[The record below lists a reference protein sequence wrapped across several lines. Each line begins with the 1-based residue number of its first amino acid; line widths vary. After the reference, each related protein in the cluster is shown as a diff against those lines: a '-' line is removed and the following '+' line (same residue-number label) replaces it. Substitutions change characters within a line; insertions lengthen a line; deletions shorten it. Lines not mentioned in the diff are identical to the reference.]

1 MFGKSDSALLGS
13 GVRHVLDELV
23 SLFAA
28 PQFDFCT
35 VEERFFAA
43 VAQVPVAEWSRFAH
57 FDETRYSRNLLAAQE
72 NFSLILLCWE
82 PGQTTPVHTHA
93 PRPGSTGPTRCA
105 WSYVLEGDLMLI
117 HYSDAADAA
126 GHRSIDKMQL
136 FNKSSPR
143 FTEPVPRGF
152 HALENL
158 NRTRRAMSLH
168 LYSPAFLDV
177 CWEDSKHELHSMP
190 VSYTPVCKDAIKST
204 MRFMG
209 LTQHPFFTSF
219 SALAVILADELRRGR
234 DIPRL
239 TRILES
245 LRFNPK
251 EFQRYAHFT
260 AGKYTRNL
268 VGYNGGFTLLMLCWD
283 RGQESPIH
291 DHAGSS
297 CFMKILEGELH
308 EVRYDA
314 SNPSRLALKTI
325 TQMREEQVAYI
336 DDTQGVHK
344 MVNPSTERGAISLH
358 IYIPPYVKCSIF
370 NLAEGT
376 RRLVDMAASNA
387 YTDKPFTPLQMNASG
402 DSAPITVVAELLER
416 LRAIF
421 KEAAAADHAAR
432 NEAVRATLDRVH
444 FVSSEWRD
452 LVHFSEHNYT
462 RMLLTVNE
470 HFSLVLICWNPKQG
484 CPVHTHSHAPENH
497 MFLKVVIGA
506 LQLSRFADAAG
517 KQVVSDAVYE
527 PESPCLAMSNKD
539 LGSHAT
545 RNPSVDLCALTL
557 HLYTPP
563 MLECVHAEGV
573 APVVYCKS
581 STDLTAATTA
591 VAPGAVPVPDMS
603 CMQGEHALATAAA
616 AAAAPMGSM
625 FSPEKAK
632 LGMVSQLS
640 GCASLFSNFHTLTE
654 TLWNM
659 FDQLGERPVDD
670 LTDRVMSV
678 LQKFEFNPKEIEQY
692 KALNNAAAVRRRVAL
707 HSKFEIY
714 IVCWK
719 AGQTGSIH
727 NHGGSSAFVKVLE
740 GEITDTH
747 FSRPER
753 GLPPYVVQSSVLR
766 ANDVVYLASETI
778 HQTRASGLRD
788 TCTLTVYAP
797 PYEQCTSY
805 CPKTGRATAVLMA
818 STDCGAPSPS

>member
-1 MFGKSDSALLGS
+1 M
-13 GVRHVLDELV
+13 LDELT
-23 SLFAA
+23 SLFAT
-28 PQFDFCT
+28 PQPDFAA
-35 VEERFFAA
+35 VEQRFFAA
-43 VAQVPVAEWSRFAH
+43 VAEVPVAEWSRFAH

-93 PRPGSTGPTRCA
+93 PRLGSTGPTRCA

-117 HYSDAADAA
+117 FYSDEADSG

-136 FNKSSPR
+136 FNKSNPR
-143 FTEPVPRGF
+143 FTEPTPRGF

-177 CWEDSKHELHSMP
+177 CWEDSKHEMHSMP
-190 VSYTPVCKDAIKST
+190 VSYTPVCKDAIKPS

-209 LTQHPFFTSF
+209 LTQQPFFTSF
-219 SALAVILADELRRGR
+219 SALAVILAEELRHGR
-234 DIPRL
+234 DIPRMI
-239 TRILES
+239 RILES

-251 EFQRYAHFT
+251 EFQRYAHFS

-314 SNPSRLALKTI
+314 SNPNHLALKTI

-344 MVNPSTERGAISLH
+344 MVNPSAERGAISLH

-370 NLAEGT
+370 NLTDGT
-376 RRLVDMAASNA
+376 RRLVDMASSNA
-387 YTDKPFTPLQMNASG
+387 YTDKPFTPLQMTAAG
-402 DSAPITVVAELLER
+402 ESAPITVVADLLER
-416 LRAIF
+416 LRLIF
-421 KEAAAADHAAR
+421 KPAAAGGAPVDLPAR
-432 NEAVRATLDRVH
+432 HEAIRATLDRVH
-444 FVSSEWRD
+444 FISSEWRD

-470 HFSLVLICWNPKQG
+470 HFSLVLICWNPRQG
-484 CPVHTHSHAPENH
+484 CPVHAHNHAPQNH

-506 LQLSRFADAAG
+506 LQLCRFSDAAG
-517 KQVVSDAVYE
+517 KQVVTDAVYE

-539 LGSHAT
+539 LGYHTT
-545 RNPSVDLCALTL
+545 RNASSELCALSL

-581 STDLTAATTA
+581 TAEPPHTPV
-591 VAPGAVPVPDMS
+591 VAPGTAVPVPD
-603 CMQGEHALATAAA
+603 AAA
-616 AAAAPMGSM
+616 LLQQPLLASPPVPGL
-625 FSPEKAK
+625 FSPDKAK
-632 LGMVSQLS
+632 LGLAALG
-640 GCASLFSNFHTLTE
+640 GCASLFSNFQTLME

-659 FDQLGERPVDD
+659 FEQLGDRPVQD

-678 LQKFEFNPKEIEQY
+678 LQKFEFNPKVQRSSCFFILTLSQRRLSSTRRSTARRRCGGAWRCTPSL
-692 KALNNAAAVRRRVAL
+692 KSSLCAGRRARRAPSTTTAAAAPLSR
-707 HSKFEIY
+707 
-714 IVCWK
+714 CW
-719 AGQTGSIH
+719 
-727 NHGGSSAFVKVLE
+727 
-740 GEITDTH
+740 
-747 FSRPER
+747 
-753 GLPPYVVQSSVLR
+753 R
-766 ANDVVYLASETI
+766 A
-778 HQTRASGLRD
+778 R
-788 TCTLTVYAP
+788 
-797 PYEQCTSY
+797 
-805 CPKTGRATAVLMA
+805 
-818 STDCGAPSPS
+818 